1 MGAQDQAV
9 ANNDVGIS
17 IFAGE
22 EADAIIELLTEELG
36 DKLRVTDCLTYMKL
50 ETDVGKIEVKF
61 DDVAEVLGHR
71 FSQGDFQA
79 VFASYYGRPS
89 LLDDRM
95 VVSTDMSVGVTDQTG

>member
-1 MGAQDQAV
+1 VGAQDQAV

-22 EADAIIELLTEELG
+22 EADAIIEILREELG
-36 DKLRVTDCLTYMKL
+36 DKLRVTDCITYMKL
-50 ETDVGKIEVKF
+50 ETDAGKIEVKF
-61 DDVAEVLGHR
+61 DEVAEVLGHR
-71 FSQGDFQA
+71 FTQGDFQA

-95 VVSTDMSVGVTDQTG
+95 VVSTDMNVGVID

>member
-1 MGAQDQAV
+1 VGAQDQAV

-22 EADAIIELLTEELG
+22 EADAIIELLREDLG

-71 FSQGDFQA
+71 FTQGDFQA

-95 VVSTDMSVGVTDQTG
+95 VVSTGMSVGVIDYDG

>member
-22 EADAIIELLTEELG
+22 EADAIIEILREELG

-50 ETDVGKIEVKF
+50 ETAVGKIEVKF
-61 DDVAEVLGHR
+61 DEVAEVLGHR
-71 FSQGDFQA
+71 FNQGDFQA

-95 VVSTDMSVGVTDQTG
+95 VVSTGMSVGVIDYDG

>member
-1 MGAQDQAV
+1 MGTQDQAL

-22 EADAIIELLTEELG
+22 EADAIIELLREELG
-36 DKLRVTDCLTYMKL
+36 DELRVKDCLTYKKL
-50 ETDVGKIEVKF
+50 ETGTGRIEVKF
-61 DDVAEVLGHR
+61 DDVAEILGHR
-71 FSQGDFQA
+71 FSMSDFQA

-95 VVSTDMSVGVTDQTG
+95 VVSTDMSVGVID

>member
-1 MGAQDQAV
+1 VGAGEQIL

-22 EADAIIELLTEELG
+22 EADAIIEILRENLG
-36 DKLRVTDCLTYMKL
+36 DRLRVTDCITYMKL
-50 ETDVGKIEVKF
+50 ETDAGKIEVKF

-71 FSQGDFQA
+71 FTQGDFQT

-95 VVSTDMSVGVTDQTG
+95 VVSTGMNVGVIDYDG

>member
-1 MGAQDQAV
+1 MAAGEQV
-9 ANNDVGIS
+9 LANNDVGIS

-22 EADAIIELLTEELG
+22 EADAIIELLREDLG
-36 DKLRVTDCLTYMKL
+36 DRLRVTDCMTYMKL
-50 ETDVGKIEVKF
+50 ETDAGKIEVRF

-71 FSQGDFQA
+71 FSQADFQT

-95 VVSTDMSVGVTDQTG
+95 VVSTGMNVGVIDYDG

>member
-1 MGAQDQAV
+1 VGAQDQAV

-22 EADAIIELLTEELG
+22 EADAIIELLSEDLG
-36 DKLRVTDCLTYMKL
+36 DRLRVTDCLTYMKL

-71 FSQGDFQA
+71 FTQGDFQA

-95 VVSTDMSVGVTDQTG
+95 VVSTGMSVGVIDYDG